1 MAKDYP
7 QHGVP
12 MVEFL
17 PFKGLIPK
25 LSDAEEIGDRVSPPY
40 DVIGDDEKVRL
51 QSIDHNITRIILGA
65 KDGKYDGA
73 AKELAKWIKEG
84 ALVSTEEDCY
94 YLYRQSFVSHGRNL
108 TRTGIMGRLRLES
121 YDEGN
126 ILPHEE
132 TFPKVKE
139 DRLNLLRATS
149 SHLESIFGTFDG
161 VDKELAESLKG
172 SVALF
177 EFIDPAGVSHSFRI
191 IKKKKAVDQLRSI
204 LTTKKVLIADGH
216 HRYETALKYSLE
228 NPEDQEKRYVLTTLV
243 ASDDPGLVV
252 EPTHRLLRSNG
263 IPSEQFMNA
272 TAKDFGI
279 WEMRSM
285 EDLGLAMSRS
295 KRVMIGILL
304 EGGKIFALDHLQPP
318 NKDPMWSIDAYVC
331 EELVIKPIQS
341 SMPADNQ
348 MKVEYDHDLESVKAK
363 MKTGEYDMA
372 VILSPPKLETIW
384 ALARS
389 GRKMPKKSTYFYP
402 KIWSGF
408 VIYAMG

>member
-1 MAKDYP
+1 
-7 QHGVP
+7 

-17 PFKGLIPK
+17 PFKGLIPNLK
-25 LSDAEEIGDRVSPPY
+25 EDEEIGDRISPPY
-40 DVIGDDEKVRL
+40 DVIGEDEKKRL
-51 QSIDHNITRIILGA
+51 QALGHNITRITLGA
-65 KDGKYDGA
+65 KDGKYDAA
-73 AKELAKWIKEG
+73 AKELARWIKEE
-84 ALVSTEEDCY
+84 ALVTTDKECY
-94 YLYRQSFVSHGRNL
+94 YLYRQSFTAHGKDL
-108 TRTGIMGRLRLES
+108 TRIGIMGRLRLES
-121 YDEGN
+121 YEKGN

-132 TFPKVKE
+132 TFPNIKE

-149 SHLESIFGTFDG
+149 SHLESIFGTFDSMDRR
-161 VDKELAESLKG
+161 VAESLKA
-172 SVALF
+172 SELF
-177 EFIDPAGVSHSFRI
+177 YEFVDPDGVSHSFSLINDR
-191 IKKKKAVDQLRSI
+191 KTMNQLI
-204 LTTKKVLIADGH
+204 NFLATKKVLIADGH

-228 NPEDQEKRYVLTTLV
+228 NPGDQEKGYVLTTLV
-243 ASDDPGLVV
+243 ASDDSGLVV

-285 EDLGLAMSRS
+285 EDLELAMSRS
-295 KRVMIGILL
+295 NRVMIGILL
-304 EGGKIFALDHLQPP
+304 QGGKIFALDHIQPP
-318 NKDPMWSIDAYVC
+318 NEDQMWSIDTYVC

-348 MKVEYDHDLESVKAK
+348 MRVEYDHDLESVKAK